1 MIKKV
6 FSNINFEE
14 FLLAI
19 SILSLTFL
27 YDIKFY
33 NFDFRYIF
41 ILPFI
46 YFLVKKL
53 NSKFLYENKNVIIIS
68 FIILTIIFI
77 QSLIYTDEIF
87 RSLITNFS
95 ITLILLTILFGKNNI
110 SESIK
115 LSINIFL
122 ILLVFSLSFYFL
134 FEPLKSEIQ
143 KIYILITEACRGL
156 RLNGAKYIF
165 SESSHLQIV
174 FFPAF
179 CYWMVS
185 SKSKN
190 FNYSIIFIILLTV
203 YFINIT
209 TSALIF
215 GILIPLYFLI
225 LKFIFKNKI
234 QSRVIISNI
243 LILIL
248 SSSLLFFQ
256 KNDAKLARCQAKIV
270 DLGVAKSTLDPFSET
285 IQIDEIKQKLKNKQA
300 IFDIEKDE
308 NKKAKILNEI
318 NILISKIKKY
328 ENIKNSYF
336 EESYKKDKKGVINI
350 TSFTYLANLKLA
362 INSLKTKPFGYGI
375 NNYEVAYSDFINNI
389 YIKDYYVPAT
399 GLNRNDGGSTL
410 LKILVEFGFIGIL
423 ILFPVLIS
431 AFSNKISIEN
441 RIFICTLILTQLI
454 RGVGYFNGGFMF
466 FLIII
471 YLAYFNKIK
480 I

>member
-1 MIKKV
+1 M
-6 FSNINFEE
+6 
-14 FLLAI
+14 
-19 SILSLTFL
+19 
-27 YDIKFY
+27 
-33 NFDFRYIF
+33 
-41 ILPFI
+41 
-46 YFLVKKL
+46 
-53 NSKFLYENKNVIIIS
+53 
-68 FIILTIIFI
+68 
-77 QSLIYTDEIF
+77 
-87 RSLITNFS
+87 
-95 ITLILLTILFGKNNI
+95 
-110 SESIK
+110 
-115 LSINIFL
+115 
-122 ILLVFSLSFYFL
+122 
-134 FEPLKSEIQ
+134 
-143 KIYILITEACRGL
+143 ITEACRGL

-308 NKKAKILNEI
+308 NIVKIR
-318 NILISKIKKY
+318 
-328 ENIKNSYF
+328 
-336 EESYKKDKKGVINI
+336 EEVINYAK
-350 TSFTYLANLKLA
+350 TLK
-362 INSLKTKPFGYGI
+362 F
-375 NNYEVAYSDFINNI
+375 YS
-389 YIKDYYVPAT
+389 
-399 GLNRNDGGSTL
+399 
-410 LKILVEFGFIGIL
+410 
-423 ILFPVLIS
+423 
-431 AFSNKISIEN
+431 
-441 RIFICTLILTQLI
+441 
-454 RGVGYFNGGFMF
+454 
-466 FLIII
+466 
-471 YLAYFNKIK
+471 
-480 I
+480 

>member
-53 NSKFLYENKNVIIIS
+53 NTKFLYENKKVITIS

-87 RSLITNFS
+87 RNLITYFS
-95 ITLILLTILFGKNNI
+95 ITLIFLTILFGKNKI

-122 ILLVFSLSFYFL
+122 ILLVFSLLFYFL

-156 RLNGAKYIF
+156 RLNGAKFIF

-190 FNYSIIFIILLTV
+190 FNYSIIFIILLIV
-203 YFINIT
+203 YFINR
-209 TSALIF
+209 S
-215 GILIPLYFLI
+215 
-225 LKFIFKNKI
+225 
-234 QSRVIISNI
+234 QS
-243 LILIL
+243 LH
-248 SSSLLFFQ
+248 
-256 KNDAKLARCQAKIV
+256 
-270 DLGVAKSTLDPFSET
+270 
-285 IQIDEIKQKLKNKQA
+285 
-300 IFDIEKDE
+300 
-308 NKKAKILNEI
+308 
-318 NILISKIKKY
+318 
-328 ENIKNSYF
+328 
-336 EESYKKDKKGVINI
+336 
-350 TSFTYLANLKLA
+350 
-362 INSLKTKPFGYGI
+362 
-375 NNYEVAYSDFINNI
+375 
-389 YIKDYYVPAT
+389 
-399 GLNRNDGGSTL
+399 
-410 LKILVEFGFIGIL
+410 
-423 ILFPVLIS
+423 
-431 AFSNKISIEN
+431 
-441 RIFICTLILTQLI
+441 
-454 RGVGYFNGGFMF
+454 
-466 FLIII
+466 
-471 YLAYFNKIK
+471 
-480 I
+480 